1 MRWLLHA
8 VNSIRGLTTKLPP
21 RLLFWFCR
29 VASPLIYFLFTV
41 PFLVFSQVPGLR
53 AVALSLPFR
62 HARGPFSL
70 AGDLYDRF
78 SAPVEY
84 RYSRIGAMALL
95 RQVKLSVTHVAYD
108 RGWMVRA
115 IKDNPARSANG

>member
-1 MRWLLHA
+1 M
-8 VNSIRGLTTKLPP
+8 
-21 RLLFWFCR
+21 
-29 VASPLIYFLFTV
+29 
-41 PFLVFSQVPGLR
+41 FSRVPGLR
-53 AVALSLPFR
+53 VVALSLPFR

-84 RYSRIGAMALL
+84 RYSRTGATALL
-95 RQVKLSVTHVAYD
+95 RQAKLSVTRVAYD

-115 IKDNPARSANG
+115 VKGNSARSADG